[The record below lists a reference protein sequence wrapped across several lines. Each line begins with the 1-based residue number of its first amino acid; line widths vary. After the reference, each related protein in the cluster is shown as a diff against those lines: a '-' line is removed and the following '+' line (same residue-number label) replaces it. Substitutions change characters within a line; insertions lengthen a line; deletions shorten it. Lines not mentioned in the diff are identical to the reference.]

1 MMAAMLTITL
11 TEPVVTSPALV
22 VVDPHDEFLFHAHG
36 ACGELVELIDLV
48 ERVTG
53 ACVDD
58 PDAFDAAVVDLGLAL
73 PFAATA
79 GLRSCPE
86 CWRN

>member
-11 TEPVVTSPALV
+11 TESVVARPALV
-22 VVDPHDEFLFHAHG
+22 VVDPHDESMFHAHG
-36 ACGELVELIDLV
+36 ECGELVELIDLV

-58 PDAFDAAVVDLGLAL
+58 PDAFDAALVDLGLAL
-73 PFAATA
+73 PFAATV

-86 CWRN
+86 CWGN